1 MRIEFAGKPAGSRE
15 RRESEVCGVHR
26 PEYHTFRRAEQ
37 APETVSWGLFLI
49 LSGALALAPDG
60 AIPRGTWLL
69 GVGMIMLWLNAARR
83 RRSIPISGFTVA
95 LGAVATVLG
104 IGSLA
109 GVAVPVLPVILLVA
123 GAYLILSPFLGRHGR

>member
-1 MRIEFAGKPAGSRE
+1 
-15 RRESEVCGVHR
+15 
-26 PEYHTFRRAEQ
+26 
-37 APETVSWGLFLI
+37 
-49 LSGALALAPDG
+49 
-60 AIPRGTWLL
+60 
-69 GVGMIMLWLNAARR
+69 MIMLWLNAARR

-123 GAYLILSPFLGRHGR
+123 GAYLILSPVLERHRH